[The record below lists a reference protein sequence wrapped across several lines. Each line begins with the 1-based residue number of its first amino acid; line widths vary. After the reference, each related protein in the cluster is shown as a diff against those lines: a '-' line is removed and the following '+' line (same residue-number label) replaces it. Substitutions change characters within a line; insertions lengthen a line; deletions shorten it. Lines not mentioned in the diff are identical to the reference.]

1 MLKNDMRTIS
11 SKEIMKYKH
20 LFFEAYVLLMSVTSI
35 YTSEGF
41 CVTQRTH
48 ALYTNRRNTI
58 TGVVPFSSLSAATDT
73 SSLAVAAVGTS
84 DDQQP
89 TIQPLCQKQQPLQV
103 ITSITSIPQFLNF
116 VTQDMDDDVKQL
128 CVIQYHASWCK
139 VCRLVAAKYKK
150 IATEYTTT
158 TTNSTRPLVRFA
170 DVEVGKNAQLCQTLG
185 IRVFP
190 FIEMYEGGVKVASFS
205 TGASYKFNSIVG
217 KSIQEK
223 LAMSKEGKLEFLQ
236 RYQDEIL
243 ESSKAFDSLYQA
255 ATFKN
260 KEP

>member
-1 MLKNDMRTIS
+1 M
-11 SKEIMKYKH
+11 Y
-20 LFFEAYVLLMSVTSI
+20 VTSI

-41 CVTQRTH
+41 CVIQTTQDLH
-48 ALYTNRRNTI
+48 RNNI
-58 TGVVPFSSLSAATDT
+58 IKVVPFSSSSAATDT
-73 SSLAVAAVGTS
+73 SSLAVAAAVGPT
-84 DDQQP
+84 DDQQT
-89 TIQPLCQKQQPLQV
+89 TIETLWQKKQQLQV

-116 VTQDMDDDVKQL
+116 VTQDKDDGTKQL

-150 IATEYTTT
+150 IATEYT

-205 TGASYKFNSIVG
+205 TGASYKFNSIVT
-217 KSIQEK
+217 KSIREK
-223 LAMSKEGKLEFLQ
+223 LAMSKEGKIEFLQ

-243 ESSKAFDSLYQA
+243 ESSKAFDSLYQEA
-255 ATFKN
+255 LLENNRESK
-260 KEP
+260 K